1 MKEITWIQYL
11 TAFGSAATPI
21 LVLLLS
27 AIGWRIR
34 TRLERRM
41 ELEDKLREDRI
52 EAYNKIL
59 EPFIIL
65 LISDQAWKA
74 DPKNRNKNKD
84 RIATQKMLSLEY
96 KEQAFKLSLVGSDE
110 VVKSYNNL
118 MQYFFSIGNNESE
131 LENVDPKIMMSLLG
145 DFLLEI
151 RKSMGNKVTKLD
163 NWDMLEWFLTD
174 ARKYRKGVS

>member
-1 MKEITWIQYL
+1 MEEINWIEYL
-11 TAFGSAATPI
+11 TAFGSVTTPI

-34 TRLERRM
+34 TRLERKM
-41 ELEDKLREDRI
+41 ELEDKLRDDRI

-65 LISDQAWKA
+65 LMTDQAWKA
-74 DPKNRNKNKD
+74 DPKNRKRDKNKL
-84 RIATQKMLSLEY
+84 AQEKMLSLDY
-96 KEQAFKLSLVGSDE
+96 KEQAFKLSLVGSDS

-118 MQYFFSIGNNESE
+118 MQYFYSMDNTQQEAKNA
-131 LENVDPKIMMSLLG
+131 DPKIMMSLLG
-145 DFLLEI
+145 KFLLEI
-151 RKSMGNKVTKLD
+151 RKSMGNQVTSLD

-174 ARKYRKGVS
+174 ARKYRDG